1 MRTLLSR
8 TLALMAVVLAPLL
21 VLGQGY
27 LPRDDALRHA
37 AKAVSGLSWSEI
49 LILRP
54 EIALDSNPGWHAL
67 LSALHRWF
75 GLGTVD
81 LVVFSV
87 VALFVVF
94 SLGPVLLLRRPEA
107 WLLALTLMG
116 VACQAEVG
124 RLMLGRPFLLSSA
137 IVPLV
142 CLLWPRLEERWPWP
156 VLALF
161 AGCGVVSCWM
171 HGSYYLLALPVAALL
186 AAGRWRAGAA
196 LAGAF
201 ALGIA
206 VGALL
211 TGHPLAHL
219 WQMLLHGYLSVGRPH
234 PASLLVYEFRPFD
247 GAPLAVASLIALLV
261 WRSKRRADAL
271 LPWRDPVVILVVLCW
286 ALGYVAVRFWHDW
299 SAPALL
305 TLAALEIQDALE
317 HRDQSRASAAPLLV
331 IGAAALLLVSTRADV
346 EQRWSDKRGRLF
358 LSQENPTHRAWLPDP
373 GGIAYSADMGVFY
386 SLFFANPTGQWRYV
400 LGFEAALMRD
410 EDYAVYT
417 AIMASQGLTESY
429 LPWLRRMRPE
439 DRLYVVSQ
447 SNQPPP
453 VPGLAW
459 FEPVFGIW
467 AGRLPRT
474 PDGGVAAPPALSVV
488 PLLDRVPTSQG
499 P

>member
-1 MRTLLSR
+1 
-8 TLALMAVVLAPLL
+8 VL
-21 VLGQGY
+21 
-27 LPRDDALRHA
+27 
-37 AKAVSGLSWSEI
+37 
-49 LILRP
+49 
-54 EIALDSNPGWHAL
+54 
-67 LSALHRWF
+67 
-75 GLGTVD
+75 
-81 LVVFSV
+81 
-87 VALFVVF
+87 
-94 SLGPVLLLRRPEA
+94 
-107 WLLALTLMG
+107 
-116 VACQAEVG
+116 
-124 RLMLGRPFLLSSA
+124 
-137 IVPLV
+137 
-142 CLLWPRLEERWPWP
+142 
-156 VLALF
+156 
-161 AGCGVVSCWM
+161 
-171 HGSYYLLALPVAALL
+171 
-186 AAGRWRAGAA
+186 
-196 LAGAF
+196 
-201 ALGIA
+201 
-206 VGALL
+206 
-211 TGHPLAHL
+211 
-219 WQMLLHGYLSVGRPH
+219 
-234 PASLLVYEFRPFD
+234 
-247 GAPLAVASLIALLV
+247 
-261 WRSKRRADAL
+261 
-271 LPWRDPVVILVVLCW
+271 
-286 ALGYVAVRFWHDW
+286 
-299 SAPALL
+299 
-305 TLAALEIQDALE
+305 
-317 HRDQSRASAAPLLV
+317 
-331 IGAAALLLVSTRADV
+331 GAAALLLVSTRADV